1 MWNLKYFQ
9 TALMEL
15 WIPRECCRFT
25 PNTFNPVGVSGDLN
39 NELIKAANPRAH
51 LRSIVLMERR
61 MLHFCC

>member
-1 MWNLKYFQ
+1 MFCFSLSSRIKKLWNLKYFQ

-39 NELIKAANPRAH
+39 NESMN
-51 LRSIVLMERR
+51 
-61 MLHFCC
+61 

>member
-1 MWNLKYFQ
+1 MFCFSLSIRIKKFWNLKYFQ

-39 NELIKAANPRAH
+39 NESMNNAA
-51 LRSIVLMERR
+51 LS
-61 MLHFCC
+61 